1 MERNMGQGYRT
12 RKIEKT
18 FARRRRLLIVV
29 ALCVWGAIWL
39 RAFDLQIL
47 NRATLSDV
55 ADRQSGR
62 RVRLVAPRGEILD
75 RRGRILA
82 LNVGTESFFA
92 YPGRESS
99 ARDLAAKFAT
109 VCRTSSAQL
118 RRKWSERE
126 DKFTWMVRRCD
137 EDLARRIRAWNLPGV
152 HATSE
157 FTRKYPCTIPGVKDP
172 IGYVNAD
179 LAGAAGLEVAYDRLL
194 RGTDGEGVLVADAV
208 GRRFDLDPIPIKP
221 LQPGI
226 NLHTTID
233 WDWQSILAEELAA
246 AVKKWK
252 AKSGQ
257 ALLMNPHT
265 GAIIALVDYDPFNA
279 HAHRSKIRLV
289 TDVMEPGSTFK
300 IVPFA
305 AALSD
310 GVIGPRSYY
319 DCGDGKGRFS
329 NRYLRDDKKH
339 GVLSAD
345 EIFIVSSNVGTGRIA
360 NELAPG
366 RLEFWCRRFGF
377 GTKTGIDLEQESN
390 GRIAQ
395 QPPSEINL
403 ATLSIGHGI
412 AATPLQLA
420 RAYAV
425 VANGGYLVRP
435 HLVAATETP
444 DGRIAP
450 TPIQAERILSPEVA
464 LRLKDM
470 MRRVVRE
477 GTAEQIW
484 DPEYPIAGKTGT
496 AEKPDLERGR
506 YDKNSYLASFVGFY
520 PADNPRLLGLIVLDE
535 PEPVHYG
542 GWTAAPVLLNTI
554 KRGVNI
560 DDSDWK
566 STRRN
571 AFSGPVAKAHHA
583 DDWARTLVGAV
594 APLVTVAE
602 AQASDDQNETV
613 VAART
618 DYREQ
623 APSSVCETIWESID
637 RTRRVADTPDEGHI
651 NVWPDLR
658 GMSLRDALATAR
670 ALGAQ
675 IRVTGSGLVTD
686 QIPPPGTTVK
696 TEQQCQLTLQ

>member
-1 MERNMGQGYRT
+1 MGQGYRT

-18 FARRRRLLIVV
+18 FAHRRRLLIVV

-47 NRATLSDV
+47 NRANLSDV

-62 RVRLVAPRGEILD
+62 HVRLVAPRGEILD

-109 VCRTSSAQL
+109 VCRTSSARL
-118 RRKWSERE
+118 RLEWSKRE

-137 EDLARRIRAWNLPGV
+137 EDLARRIRKWELPGV

-179 LAGAAGLEVAYDRLL
+179 LDGAAGLEVAYDKLL
-194 RGTDGEGVLVADAV
+194 RGIDGEGVLVADAV
-208 GRRFDLDPIPIKP
+208 GRRFDLDPIPIRP

-226 NLHTTID
+226 NLHTTVD
-233 WDWQSILAEELAA
+233 WDWQSILADELAA
-246 AVKKWK
+246 AVTKWK

-265 GAIIALVDYDPFNA
+265 GAIVALVDYDPFNT
-279 HAHRSKIRLV
+279 HKHRSKIRLV

-310 GVIGPRSYY
+310 GVIGPQSFY
-319 DCGDGKGRFS
+319 DCGNGKGKFS
-329 NRYLRDDKKH
+329 GRYLHDDKKH
-339 GVLSAD
+339 GILSAD
-345 EIFIVSSNVGTGRIA
+345 EIFVVSSNVGTGRIA
-360 NELAPG
+360 NELEPG
-366 RLEFWCRRFGF
+366 RLEYWCRRFGF

-395 QPPSEINL
+395 QPASEINL

-420 RAYAV
+420 RAYAA
-425 VANGGYLVRP
+425 VANGGFLVRP

-450 TPIQAERILSPEVA
+450 TPLQAERILRPEVA
-464 LRLKDM
+464 LRLKEM

-477 GTAEQIW
+477 GTAVQIW
-484 DPEYPIAGKTGT
+484 DAEFPIAGKTGT

-520 PADNPRLLGLIVLDE
+520 PADNPRLLGLIMLDE

-560 DDSDWK
+560 DDSDWN
-566 STRRN
+566 STRHN
-571 AFSGPVAKAHHA
+571 PFNGPVAEANHA
-583 DDWARTLVGAV
+583 DDWARKLVGAV

-602 AQASDDQNETV
+602 AQASNEQDETV
-613 VAART
+613 VASRV
-618 DYREQ
+618 DYREHE
-623 APSSVCETIWESID
+623 PSSGCETIWESID
-637 RTRRVADTPDEGHI
+637 RTRRVTDTPDEGQMD
-651 NVWPDLR
+651 VWPDLK
-658 GMSLRDALATAR
+658 GMSLRDALAVAR
-670 ALGAQ
+670 SLGAQ

-686 QIPPPGTTVK
+686 QAPSPGTAVT